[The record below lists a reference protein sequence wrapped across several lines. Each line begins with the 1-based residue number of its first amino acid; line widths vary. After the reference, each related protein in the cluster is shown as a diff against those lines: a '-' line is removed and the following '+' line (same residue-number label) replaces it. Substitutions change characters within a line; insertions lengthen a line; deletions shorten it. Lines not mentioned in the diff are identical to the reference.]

1 MNRRVTPAVEKR
13 AGEAVARPPSAE
25 RHAAPRMGMRQ
36 WMALHRRAARDAI
49 SRLAARK
56 LATVMG
62 LLLVGMALA
71 MPLLL
76 LTLSRNLDRLVAGL
90 QSSGE
95 IAMFLKPGL
104 NATDAAAV
112 AQKLRARGDVDA
124 VELRSPAD
132 GLNELKS
139 LPGFADAIT
148 AVGANPLPYLLLV
161 RPRREAD
168 AAPLADELAGLA
180 DVDQVQHDSQWRDR
194 LQRMLEL
201 MRRLAL
207 VSLALFGLAAL
218 LVVGNH
224 VRVEVAMRREE
235 ISIVKLLG
243 ASDGFVRRPLLWSG
257 FWMGAASAVLAVVI
271 ALLVRAYFAQPVRAF
286 AASYESDFTLL
297 GPDVAMMLTTLACGL
312 LLGSFGAYVAST
324 LQLAS
329 DRAT

>member
-1 MNRRVTPAVEKR
+1 MNRRVTPAIEKR
-13 AGEAVARPPSAE
+13 VVEAAARPPSAE
-25 RHAAPRMGMRQ
+25 RHAAPRIGMRQ
-36 WMALHRRAARDAI
+36 WLALHRRAARDALA
-49 SRLAARK
+49 RLAARK
-56 LATVMG
+56 LAAVMS
-62 LLLVGMALA
+62 LFLVGLALA

-76 LTLSRNLDRLVAGL
+76 LTLSQNLDRLVAGL

-104 NATDAAAV
+104 DAADAAAV
-112 AQKLRARGDVDA
+112 AEQLRARGDVAA

-139 LPGFADAIT
+139 LPGFADAIA

-161 RPRREAD
+161 RPRSEAEAAALAGELAAMAD
-168 AAPLADELAGLA
+168 A
-180 DVDQVQHDSQWRDR
+180 DQVQHDRQWRDR

-201 MRRLAL
+201 MQRLAL

-218 LVVGNH
+218 LVTGNH

-257 FWMGAASAVLAVVI
+257 FWMGAAGAVLAVAI
-271 ALLVRAYFAQPVRAF
+271 ALLVRACCAQPVRAF

-297 GPDVAMMLTTLACGL
+297 GPDVATMLTTLACGV
-312 LLGSFGAYVAST
+312 LLGSFGAYMAST

-329 DRAT
+329 DRAS

>member
-1 MNRRVTPAVEKR
+1 MNRRVTPAAEKR
-13 AGEAVARPPSAE
+13 VVEAAVRPPSAE
-25 RHAAPRMGMRQ
+25 RHAVPRIGMRQ
-36 WMALHRRAARDAI
+36 WLALHRRAARDAVA
-49 SRLAARK
+49 RLAARK
-56 LATVMG
+56 LATAMG
-62 LLLVGMALA
+62 LLLVGLALA

-95 IAMFLKPGL
+95 IAMFLQPGL
-104 NATDAAAV
+104 DAAEAAAV
-112 AQKLRARGDVDA
+112 AEQVRARSDVTA
-124 VELRSPAD
+124 VELRSPAE

-139 LPGFADAIT
+139 LPGFTEAI
-148 AVGANPLPYLLLV
+148 AAAGANPLPYLLLV
-161 RPRREAD
+161 RPRSEAD
-168 AAPLADELAGLA
+168 AVPLADELAGLA
-180 DVDQVQHDSQWRDR
+180 DVDQVQHDSQWRGR

-201 MRRLAL
+201 MRRLTV

-257 FWMGAASAVLAVVI
+257 FWMGAAGAVLAVVI

-286 AASYESDFTLL
+286 AASYESDFTLF
-297 GPDVAMMLTTLACGL
+297 GPDVAMMLTTLACGV
-312 LLGSFGAYVAST
+312 LLGSFGAYLAST

-329 DRAT
+329 DRAS